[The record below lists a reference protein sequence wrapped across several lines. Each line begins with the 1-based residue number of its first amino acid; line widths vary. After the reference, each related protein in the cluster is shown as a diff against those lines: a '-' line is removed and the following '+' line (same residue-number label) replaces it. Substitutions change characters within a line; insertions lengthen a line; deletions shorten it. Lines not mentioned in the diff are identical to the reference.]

1 MYKIEQ
7 MEPTPGS
14 PAYYGRLAAQAPAR
28 GQAVAIP
35 GGPPPFREL
44 PLPPEA
50 LESNAN
56 KKSRETMERLFRQLN
71 NPSSSAHRNSFKKKY
86 GVNWSTIRNQKMKNF
101 KNQQEAK
108 AARRKEALE
117 RHKNAEWAA
126 YIQEWRQWRNA
137 NPPGPGMPTE
147 GDPIRILGGM
157 TRKIRSSKK
166 KDGVVK
172 SRKGR
177 KNMRS
182 RRRS

>member
-1 MYKIEQ
+1 

-14 PAYYGRLAAQAPAR
+14 PAYYERLAAAAPAP
-28 GQAVAIP
+28 GPAVAIP
-35 GGPPPFREL
+35 GGPPPIRRL

-56 KKSRETMERLFRQLN
+56 KKSRETIERLFRQLN
-71 NPSSSAHRNSFKKKY
+71 NPHSSAHRNSFKKKY

-108 AARRKEALE
+108 ATRRKEALE

-126 YIQEWRQWRNA
+126 YIQEWRQWRNSRP
-137 NPPGPGMPTE
+137 PPGPGVPTMGE
-147 GDPIRILGGM
+147 PVRILGGM
-157 TRKIRSSKK
+157 TRKRRSSKK
-166 KDGVVK
+166 KDGVVQ
-172 SRKGR
+172 SRHGR
-177 KNMRS
+177 KRMRS